1 MNRVLFHIYLKLQEA
16 EMEEMTTSLR
26 FSSLE
31 ILNAA
36 WEVIGRD

>member
-1 MNRVLFHIYLKLQEA
+1 MNRVLIHIYLKLQEA
-16 EMEEMTTSLR
+16 EVEEMTTSLR

-36 WEVIGRD
+36 WKMIGRD